1 MRKLTISKS
10 WIWWSKV
17 GIAASAA
24 LLLDTCTP
32 LPSVIDQIKT
42 LGELRVVT
50 RDSPLAFYRDADDLP
65 AGPEYDLA
73 RRFADQLGVKLRI
86 TPLSSYAEIYEA
98 LTSGRAHL
106 AAAALKVPAKPIA
119 GMEFGP
125 IYQRVKEH
133 LVYRRGGVRPGSL
146 ADIGNSDLEIA
157 AGSAHSKNLR
167 AARDALPNLAWVENA
182 STDSQVLLDGVAD
195 GSIDYTIADSTE
207 FALAHDAHPDLR
219 IAFDFPGSQSLAW
232 AASSRDPGFLVDM
245 NVFFSRL
252 EFRRRAGRHRQ
263 TLLWPFGRFAIRRCP
278 RLPAA
283 TCRAACRSIRSGS
296 RRRPR
301 KAARTGACSLPS
313 ATRNRSGIPSAASAS
328 GAKGLM
334 QLTVD
339 SAHARRMSP
348 IPPMRGRASSAAPVT
363 SGRSTRRFPAH
374 VPEPD
379 RTWFALAAY
388 NIGYGHLEDARV
400 LAQKAGRDPDSWQDV
415 REFLP
420 LLEQEF
426 WYTQTENGYARGSEP
441 VRYVDNVRDYRDM
454 LEWAWGSSGA
464 VAQLAARA
472 RRIPAAVRCI
482 RRCTLPRRHRGDASI
497 WVLAASRPRPRML
510 RPSDPRRRTPPS
522 KFGHSWRRRCTSR
535 TAPR

>member
-119 GMEFGP
+119 GVEFGP

-245 NVFFSRL
+245 NVFFSHL
-252 EFRRRAGRHRQ
+252 NSAGELAAIVKRYY
-263 TLLWPFGRFAIRRCP
+263 GRSEDLQFAGDRGFLKHLQS
-278 RLPAA
+278 RLPLYKKWFVEAA
-283 TCRAACRSIRSGS
+283 AQSSQDWRLLAAIGYQESKWN
-296 RRRPR
+296 P
-301 KAARTGACSLPS
+301 GAS
-313 ATRNRSGIPSAASAS
+313 SAA
-328 GAKGLM
+328 GARGLM

-339 SAHARRMSP
+339 GAMAANVTDLADARQSIFGGARYFRQVYSK
-348 IPPMRGRASSAAPVT
+348 IPT
-363 SGRSTRRFPAH
+363 H
-374 VPEPD
+374 IPEPD

-400 LAQKAGRDPDSWQDV
+400 LAQRAGRDPDSWQDV

-464 VAQLAARA
+464 SLN
-472 RRIPAAVRCI
+472 
-482 RRCTLPRRHRGDASI
+482 
-497 WVLAASRPRPRML
+497 
-510 RPSDPRRRTPPS
+510 
-522 KFGHSWRRRCTSR
+522 
-535 TAPR
+535 